1 MISQPS
7 LEKFKK
13 LYHQRFNE
21 RLDDAEALGR
31 ANRLLNIYMAV
42 YGDPF
47 DYKSRQEDI
56 ETELLVNQINN
67 HEETAKDK

>member
-13 LYHQRFNE
+13 LYQQRFSE
-21 RLDDAEALGR
+21 QLDDAQALGR

-42 YGDPF
+42 YGNPF
-47 DYKSRQEDI
+47 EYKSHQEEA
-56 ETELLVNQINN
+56 ETELEVNSQ
-67 HEETAKDK
+67 

>member
-1 MISQPS
+1 MISQTS
-7 LEKFKK
+7 IENFKK
-13 LYHQRFNE
+13 IYQQRFNE

-47 DYKSRQEDI
+47 EYNQSRQEEL
-56 ETELLVNQINN
+56 ETELEVNQNN
-67 HEETAKDK
+67 

>member
-13 LYHQRFNE
+13 IYQQRFNE
-21 RLDDAEALGR
+21 RLDDAEALSR

-47 DYKSRQEDI
+47 DYKGQQE
-56 ETELLVNQINN
+56 EVEAGLKVNNDQNL
-67 HEETAKDK
+67 

>member
-1 MISQPS
+1 MISQTS

-13 LYHQRFNE
+13 IYHQRFNE
-21 RLDDAEALGR
+21 ELDDAEALGR

-47 DYKSRQEDI
+47 DYYQGQQEDT
-56 ETELLVNQINN
+56 ETELEANQNN
-67 HEETAKDK
+67 

>member
-1 MISQPS
+1 MISQAR
-7 LEKFKK
+7 LEKFKEI
-13 LYHQRFNE
+13 YQRTFNE

-47 DYKSRQEDI
+47 EYKGQQEEV
-56 ETELLVNQINN
+56 ETELEVNQNN
-67 HEETAKDK
+67 

>member
-13 LYHQRFNE
+13 LYQQRFNE
-21 RLDDAEALGR
+21 ELDDAEALGR

-47 DYKSRQEDI
+47 DYKSRQE
-56 ETELLVNQINN
+56 ETKTELLVNQNN
-67 HEETAKDK
+67 SYEETAKDR

>member
-13 LYHQRFNE
+13 LYHQAFNE
-21 RLDDAEALGR
+21 ELDDAEALGR

-47 DYKSRQEDI
+47 DYYKSRQE
-56 ETELLVNQINN
+56 EPEMELEVNKELNYV
-67 HEETAKDK
+67 EEKTK